1 MLNKLWSKLLGYQKS
16 ENKKS
21 IREVGIELDVPKSTI
36 HHEQKKQLARNQYAE
51 SEFWETEA
59 GQSFLK
65 RLIVSVIYTFGIKGG
80 IGAGRIEEFMNQI
93 RIGTHVGVS
102 ESSIYRMMK
111 EVELSIFRYREL
123 VDRELKKE
131 SKEYMEQLEVV
142 LGLDETWL
150 DDMLL
155 VCQELTSGYIFLKMQ
170 AQDET
175 PKAGGKK

>member
-1 MLNKLWSKLLGYQKS
+1 MLNKLWAKLLGNHKS
-16 ENKKS
+16 GEKKS
-21 IREVGIELDVPKSTI
+21 VRKVSKELGVPKSTI

-93 RIGTHVGVS
+93 RIGTHVGIS
-102 ESSIYRMMK
+102 ESSIYRMIK
-111 EVELSIFRYREL
+111 EVEVSMFRYREL
-123 VDRELKKE
+123 VDRELKEE
-131 SKEYMEQLEVV
+131 SKEYLEQLEIV

-150 DDMLL
+150 DQMLL

-170 AQDET
+170 VKGET
-175 PKAGGKK
+175 PKAGGEE